1 MEDCQ
6 LAPLTSPH
14 AKPFRTLCAFPER
27 ELWFEKKDF
36 PFRRFHL
43 LHLLLCEASE
53 VVPKLMQVH
62 AIVLRATLVL
72 HKVRTV
78 LCRTK

>member
-1 MEDCQ
+1 MQSLFVLCVLPLEDYIVEDESFHIR
-6 LAPLTSPH
+6 LNA
-14 AKPFRTLCAFPER
+14 
-27 ELWFEKKDF
+27 
-36 PFRRFHL
+36 HL

-78 LCRTK
+78 LSRTK

>member
-1 MEDCQ
+1 MR
-6 LAPLTSPH
+6 LNA
-14 AKPFRTLCAFPER
+14 
-27 ELWFEKKDF
+27 
-36 PFRRFHL
+36 HL